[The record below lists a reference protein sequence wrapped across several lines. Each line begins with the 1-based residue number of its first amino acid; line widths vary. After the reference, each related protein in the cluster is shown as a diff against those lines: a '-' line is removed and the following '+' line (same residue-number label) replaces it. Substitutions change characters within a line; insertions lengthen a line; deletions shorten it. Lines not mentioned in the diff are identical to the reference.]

1 MLTIYTKSICPY
13 CTRAKAW
20 LQKHDIAYEEV
31 DISENEGLREMLKE
45 HGHRTVP
52 QIYLNGQTFVE
63 GGYEGLSQQDPAAL
77 KARLAGTV

>member
-1 MLTIYTKSICPY
+1 MLTVYTKSICPY

-31 DISENEGLREMLKE
+31 DISENETVREMLRE
-45 HGHRTVP
+45 HGHKTVP
-52 QIYLNGQTFVE
+52 QIYLNGEVLVE